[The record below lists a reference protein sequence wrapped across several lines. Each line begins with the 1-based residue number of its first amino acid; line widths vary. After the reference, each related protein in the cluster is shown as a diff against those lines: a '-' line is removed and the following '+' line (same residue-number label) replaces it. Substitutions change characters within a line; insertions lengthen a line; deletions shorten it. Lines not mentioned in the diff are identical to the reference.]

1 MAKFRSGFVSN
12 SSSSSFIIGIGII
25 QDVVKFDKA
34 LVIALDNK
42 ENRTDDLE
50 VKTLGEWRE
59 GSGGWCGPKF
69 RNGYMVVD
77 SFDYSEVSVKVEG
90 LPDGTLIAVMD
101 TQGELTEDF
110 EFLQDEGDWE
120 CDYSLSPTEEDET
133 RMNIF
138 YADGIDH
145 ADTAGGAGRN
155 G

>member
-25 QDVVKFDKA
+25 KDVVKFDKA
-34 LVIALDNK
+34 LEIALESKQNYK
-42 ENRTDDLE
+42 DDLE

-59 GSGGWCGPKF
+59 TSGGWCGPKF
-69 RNGYMVVD
+69 QNGYMVID

-90 LPDGTLIAVMD
+90 LANGTLIAVMD
-101 TQGELTEDF
+101 TCGELTEDF
-110 EFLQDEGDWE
+110 EFQEDEDDYE
-120 CDYSLSPTEEDET
+120 LDYSLSPTEEDET

-145 ADTAGGAGRN
+145 AETCGGAGRN